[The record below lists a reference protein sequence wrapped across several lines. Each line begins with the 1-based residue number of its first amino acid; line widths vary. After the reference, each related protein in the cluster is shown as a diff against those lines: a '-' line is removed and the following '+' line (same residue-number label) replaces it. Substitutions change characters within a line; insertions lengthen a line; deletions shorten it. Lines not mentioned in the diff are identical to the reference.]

1 MARQTRRRRD
11 SKAKSRFK
19 NRPTPSISR
28 ANSADIEKVGT
39 SIKSSKI
46 DWRTVGLLI
55 LIFVFSL
62 YIRTAWTAEPATEDG
77 YQLTGGSDPYYHKH
91 VVDYV
96 VENGEHL
103 DRDPMLNYPYGANNN
118 RPPLFDWSIAIVGL
132 ILSPFFSSTED
143 SVWWAMQVLPAIY
156 GALIVFPVYAIGRAQ
171 FGKEAGLLG
180 AFFIGVNA
188 SHVSHSSLALADH
201 DSYIILFGTTAFFFF
216 MRALTISNDRKWVS
230 DWSDFDSIKQGLTDL
245 IKSERIAL
253 GYAGLAGMTIAMVA
267 MSWKGFP
274 YIMAIIAIYL
284 GFQMLVNAFR
294 RVDSLTTGMLGLVTL
309 GLPVLLSYP
318 YYQSMGFISTWWEA
332 PAYILLGYIIMSLM
346 MVTTRDLPWLLVI
359 GSSTL
364 LALSFYLLLT
374 YVFTELGF
382 LLFSG
387 QGYFVRTKLFNTIAE
402 AQAPEFADFIFAF
415 GPVSIWLGIFGV
427 IWMAYQ
433 LFNQSVWKK
442 DYLFVMIWAL
452 VSLFMAQSAVRFI
465 FNATP
470 VVSLISAWMTWL
482 IIQWADFPSVLQ
494 TWTSYW
500 GKRGNLF
507 YGLSLLSLAIGF
519 WFFFT
524 ISVLVGLLT
533 AIILIV
539 LIMVIGH
546 MDSQDIDQYRFRD
559 RISGLR
565 KSFEMKRPL
574 VALFVGLFI
583 LLPNTFY
590 GYDAGVP
597 YEDKKEHDSDIFN
610 FLSYDFFRPEEFD
623 YGQRNNVTLY
633 PEGTSGMYTT
643 NLSSNQ
649 LWYMG
654 NTGPSFPSDYWIEGL
669 EWLAEQD
676 TEKAP
681 EDRPGF
687 MAWWDYGFWAIDIGE
702 HPTVADNF
710 QFGYQIAGNFLASQ
724 SEHEAMALLLYRIL
738 ETEVDRDTGKFNS
751 EVRTKILDGYLN
763 EENVSAFEHIVTNP
777 DDYIPKN
784 SDGSEKDINKRNAAI
799 RAGNPILMTMDI
811 NTVSDLLWEV
821 EQITGKSI
829 RYIAADTRM
838 MAYGPKPGQTGIL
851 YAPVSLADYNIN
863 DFVEVQYTLS
873 NGQTLPVD
881 EINELVKTNPTLTI
895 EADVLVYKER
905 FLNSMFFRTFIGWSA
920 PDIGRPIQDGIP
932 GVVGAIAQ
940 EGKRPAPGWNMTH
953 FKLVKSVGSQLNML
967 KYYDGATIQGT
978 VATPNGDPVANANIT
993 ILDEFGIPHGSA
1005 TTDKNGNYSV
1015 LSIAGNV
1022 SVFVS
1027 LGNQISD
1034 DEKIRKVSNNILTG
1048 TTSEDLI
1055 RVNVSEEA
1063 AMRVPNVNSTFNID
1077 IEIKP
1082 TNITGRLFWD
1092 MDKDGTFSGTV
1103 DEALPINPVKATN
1116 IRSEVET
1123 IVNTNANGK
1132 YEFTGLAPGEYTV
1145 TTVVDEHEVVLA
1157 SYLGNSATRAGQ
1169 DLEISEALKPG
1180 SIWGSF
1186 VSADEIGSTQIT
1198 VSLYDNTNGTLVNST
1213 FLNQNY
1219 LSSDCPDEGDTRPVS
1234 FCFEKLL
1241 PGNYTLRLENDGILA
1256 DNTAD
1261 WANNSI
1267 DVVLEKG
1274 NSLGY
1279 NATLR
1284 NGFRIEGSLTHNG
1297 EGISEEQI
1305 SIRNVGFRGS
1315 YNVFTNENGYF
1326 ATVLPEGTYDLFT
1339 LHQEGNNTLA
1349 YLERI
1354 DSNTVSLPI
1363 AAAMGPG
1370 YAVEGTLF
1378 QDVNANKTLDEGE
1391 KGFESIE
1398 IKFDS
1403 ISGGTVSTT
1412 STIGGGGEYRVVLPA
1427 GIYNAYAL
1435 MGGEEG
1441 QNLVALQTVSLI
1453 NEDNDSN
1460 ISSNY
1465 GQNAI
1470 IIMYENHLGNEI
1482 PIEGLVNLDGGTNGA
1497 LNIWATDP
1505 SSSLTLPIGDYAVV
1519 AEKYG
1524 YTFENIYE
1532 ISTETNGSKEEITTF
1547 ELNDIK
1553 ELIVEM
1559 KRIPT
1564 NISGAFSFE
1573 GNGIPNANISFSPI
1587 SDPLY
1592 SLNFST
1598 DEDGNLSDVILP
1610 PDNYLYT
1617 FSYNDNGTRYFAAG
1631 QVILDIGQTN
1641 FDLGLIEAEKKYD
1654 INGLATLG
1662 GNPEDGMVT
1671 FTSVSDHDDTTTFEI
1686 TKFEGYSGS
1695 LVGGNYYVSFQD
1707 AISSQHYSFIG
1718 TINLNGP
1725 QEYDL
1730 ALKDE
1735 GYFRGEIVSSSDG
1748 DLIQDGTIEIQFE
1761 SADNVIFVTE
1771 TIIGEGLFGSTI
1783 DYGKIDLPN
1792 GEYSV
1797 EVDLEGYDLFED
1809 TFTVNGDTE
1818 KYTISLDPIAVDV
1831 TLEVSYNNAT
1841 GNKLPVS
1848 NADVRFTNAYA
1859 EYDQTFT
1866 TDENGTITISD
1877 MTPRTYEIEMT
1888 HFENGD
1894 DERFKLNAQ
1903 NVYVKAGKEQ
1913 QTFKRDAD
1921 WRVKLSGTVF
1931 YDRDFNGVANT
1942 EDLLANSEIE
1952 IWNMAGTD
1960 VQYNTTA
1967 DENGEYELYL
1977 YTGAYQSWIYT
1988 NEETS
1993 YVEITE
1999 LELEGALTLN
2009 ASLNRGINFKQTYL
2023 SSVDSQAIDFDEIDM
2038 QGANFSFE
2046 IEMKDGV
2053 IDVTVP
2059 DGIYSIVSEY
2069 EDLSGTNDYI
2079 FNLNDNANITDDKDG
2094 ILQNKTIERKL
2105 MRGIEVNVD
2114 RTEANVALGQT
2125 VTFNFNGTV
2134 NGHLNTIYNLN
2145 VDNIPSNWT
2154 AEFAPNKWGV
2164 NYGENVTSELKIT
2177 PDQTVTV
2184 DEKETFSVTVSWTDE
2199 NDNQVDDITHTFEIG
2214 VTPIEAQSPDFVV
2227 SELLWNP
2234 ESPTVGTE
2242 VTLTAKI
2249 SNLVNNTGIHSVPI
2263 AFYDGDVPMKGVDI
2277 IYAEFEGTDNEE
2289 VTVTA
2294 IWTATK
2300 GSHPL
2305 RVIIDPGTNTT
2316 LTEVDSTNNERSI
2329 TISVSSTSE
2338 DDDNSFRTIA
2348 LIVVGLVGG
2357 LAYVSYRS
2365 KRT

>member
-1 MARQTRRRRD
+1 M
-11 SKAKSRFK
+11 
-19 NRPTPSISR
+19 
-28 ANSADIEKVGT
+28 
-39 SIKSSKI
+39 
-46 DWRTVGLLI
+46 
-55 LIFVFSL
+55 
-62 YIRTAWTAEPATEDG
+62 
-77 YQLTGGSDPYYHKH
+77 
-91 VVDYV
+91 
-96 VENGEHL
+96 
-103 DRDPMLNYPYGANNN
+103 
-118 RPPLFDWSIAIVGL
+118 
-132 ILSPFFSSTED
+132 
-143 SVWWAMQVLPAIY
+143 
-156 GALIVFPVYAIGRAQ
+156 
-171 FGKEAGLLG
+171 
-180 AFFIGVNA
+180 
-188 SHVSHSSLALADH
+188 
-201 DSYIILFGTTAFFFF
+201 
-216 MRALTISNDRKWVS
+216 
-230 DWSDFDSIKQGLTDL
+230 
-245 IKSERIAL
+245 
-253 GYAGLAGMTIAMVA
+253 
-267 MSWKGFP
+267 
-274 YIMAIIAIYL
+274 
-284 GFQMLVNAFR
+284 
-294 RVDSLTTGMLGLVTL
+294 
-309 GLPVLLSYP
+309 
-318 YYQSMGFISTWWEA
+318 
-332 PAYILLGYIIMSLM
+332 
-346 MVTTRDLPWLLVI
+346 
-359 GSSTL
+359 
-364 LALSFYLLLT
+364 
-374 YVFTELGF
+374 
-382 LLFSG
+382 
-387 QGYFVRTKLFNTIAE
+387 
-402 AQAPEFADFIFAF
+402 
-415 GPVSIWLGIFGV
+415 
-427 IWMAYQ
+427 
-433 LFNQSVWKK
+433 
-442 DYLFVMIWAL
+442 
-452 VSLFMAQSAVRFI
+452 
-465 FNATP
+465 
-470 VVSLISAWMTWL
+470 
-482 IIQWADFPSVLQ
+482 
-494 TWTSYW
+494 
-500 GKRGNLF
+500 
-507 YGLSLLSLAIGF
+507 
-519 WFFFT
+519 
-524 ISVLVGLLT
+524 
-533 AIILIV
+533 
-539 LIMVIGH
+539 
-546 MDSQDIDQYRFRD
+546 
-559 RISGLR
+559 
-565 KSFEMKRPL
+565 
-574 VALFVGLFI
+574 
-583 LLPNTFY
+583 
-590 GYDAGVP
+590 
-597 YEDKKEHDSDIFN
+597 
-610 FLSYDFFRPEEFD
+610 
-623 YGQRNNVTLY
+623 
-633 PEGTSGMYTT
+633 
-643 NLSSNQ
+643 
-649 LWYMG
+649 
-654 NTGPSFPSDYWIEGL
+654 
-669 EWLAEQD
+669 
-676 TEKAP
+676 
-681 EDRPGF
+681 
-687 MAWWDYGFWAIDIGE
+687 
-702 HPTVADNF
+702 
-710 QFGYQIAGNFLASQ
+710 
-724 SEHEAMALLLYRIL
+724 
-738 ETEVDRDTGKFNS
+738 
-751 EVRTKILDGYLN
+751 
-763 EENVSAFEHIVTNP
+763 
-777 DDYIPKN
+777 
-784 SDGSEKDINKRNAAI
+784 
-799 RAGNPILMTMDI
+799 
-811 NTVSDLLWEV
+811 
-821 EQITGKSI
+821 
-829 RYIAADTRM
+829 
-838 MAYGPKPGQTGIL
+838 
-851 YAPVSLADYNIN
+851 
-863 DFVEVQYTLS
+863 
-873 NGQTLPVD
+873 
-881 EINELVKTNPTLTI
+881 
-895 EADVLVYKER
+895 
-905 FLNSMFFRTFIGWSA
+905 
-920 PDIGRPIQDGIP
+920 
-932 GVVGAIAQ
+932 
-940 EGKRPAPGWNMTH
+940 
-953 FKLVKSVGSQLNML
+953 
-967 KYYDGATIQGT
+967 
-978 VATPNGDPVANANIT
+978 
-993 ILDEFGIPHGSA
+993 
-1005 TTDKNGNYSV
+1005 
-1015 LSIAGNV
+1015 
-1022 SVFVS
+1022 
-1027 LGNQISD
+1027 
-1034 DEKIRKVSNNILTG
+1034 
-1048 TTSEDLI
+1048 
-1055 RVNVSEEA
+1055 
-1063 AMRVPNVNSTFNID
+1063 
-1077 IEIKP
+1077 
-1082 TNITGRLFWD
+1082 
-1092 MDKDGTFSGTV
+1092 
-1103 DEALPINPVKATN
+1103 
-1116 IRSEVET
+1116 
-1123 IVNTNANGK
+1123 
-1132 YEFTGLAPGEYTV
+1132 
-1145 TTVVDEHEVVLA
+1145 DEHEVVLA

-1370 YAVEGTLF
+1370 YAIEGTLF

-1403 ISGGTVSTT
+1403 VSGGTVSTT

-1453 NEDNDSN
+1453 NEDDDSN

-1465 GQNAI
+1465 GQNVI
-1470 IIMYENHLGNEI
+1470 IVMYENHLGNEM
-1482 PIEGLVNLDGGTNGA
+1482 PIEGLVNLDGGTTGA

-1532 ISTETNGSKEEITTF
+1532 ISTETNGSKEEISTF

-1598 DEDGNLSDVILP
+1598 DEDGNLSNVTLP

-2365 KRT
+2365 KRS